1 MSKQPKPYFVYLL
14 ECRGGRLYTGITTD
28 LERRMQEHVDGGR
41 GARFTRA
48 HPPARLLAAEEVS
61 DRSAA
66 LKLEARLKRLERSQ
80 KLVWA
85 GVQPDED
92 GQP

>member
-1 MSKQPKPYFVYLL
+1 MSAEPKPYFVYLL

-28 LERRMQEHVDGGR
+28 LERRMQEHVDGKR

-48 HPPARLLAAEEVS
+48 HPPARLLVAEEVS

-66 LKLEARLKRLERSQ
+66 LKLEARLKKLERPQ

-85 GVQPDED
+85 GMEGDKESRR
-92 GQP
+92 